1 MHFTLAEKSRKIC
14 DPSRLQTS
22 RILEIAGVCLRSSW
36 PTIHPWIPV
45 GAAAKQETALRKQPS
60 ATATLCRLVCMQSQF
75 LELRFSAHLQFTC
88 EFTTSKQINKGCCC
102 CTSVGQITSQVM
114 ASDRFSAVAAPSP
127 PPRCVA
133 QRVGPPQS
141 RRSLSLSST
150 VSPTK

>member
-36 PTIHPWIPV
+36 PTFHPWIPV

-88 EFTTSKQINKGCCC
+88 EFTTS
-102 CTSVGQITSQVM
+102 VGQITGQVP

-133 QRVGPPQS
+133 QRVGPPQI